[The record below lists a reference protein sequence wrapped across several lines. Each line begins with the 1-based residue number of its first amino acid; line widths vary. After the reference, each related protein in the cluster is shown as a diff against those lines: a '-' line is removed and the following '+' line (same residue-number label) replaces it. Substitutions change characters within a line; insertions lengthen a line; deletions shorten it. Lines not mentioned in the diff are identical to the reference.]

1 MSDTEQL
8 TRKEREARRPDPLA
22 IQKKE
27 QADRRRALAKLD
39 QLFEQGLLDRYQEEP
54 SGQPEDFDEWLDEEQ
69 DAWRSGSTAYTG
81 DQKYDQEVTLA
92 GRKERTIKIAEA
104 ELVQTAQDRLN
115 LTHPQRYAE
124 MGMIHKTSRELAKDL
139 AALAHAT
146 RFTVDQATGRRL
158 EVPGASRAREI
169 VLKKWG
175 IAPGTP
181 EQRAAQIEKLA
192 TLREHSHQYLVDRE
206 VHGPDR
212 AAARFREAGLPDS
225 LIPKP
230 YKPEEA

>member
-22 IQKKE
+22 IEKKE
-27 QADRRRALAKLD
+27 REDRRRALAKLD
-39 QLFEQGLLDRYQEEP
+39 AIFEHALLDRYAKEP
-54 SGQPEDFDEWLDEEQ
+54 TGQPEDFDAWLDEEQ

-81 DQKYDQEVTLA
+81 DRQFDEEVTLA
-92 GRKERTIKIAEA
+92 GRKERTLKIAEA
-104 ELVQTAQDRLN
+104 ELVQTAQDRLH
-115 LTHPQRYAE
+115 LTHPQRYPE
-124 MGMIHKTSRELAKDL
+124 MGMIHKTARELDKDL

-146 RFTVDQATGRRL
+146 RFTVDAATGRRL
-158 EVPGASRAREI
+158 EVPGAARAREI

-175 IAPGTP
+175 MATGKPEELPG
-181 EQRAAQIEKLA
+181 QIEKLA
-192 TLREHSHQYLVDRE
+192 MLREHSHQYLVDRE

-225 LIPKP
+225 LLPKP